1 VSGEKI
7 DTLLLHKWGR
17 RLICSLP
24 NSKEKVTGIKQE
36 EEVKLF
42 EFFPPFH

>member
-7 DTLLLHKWGR
+7 ETLLLHIWVR

-24 NSKEKVTGIKQE
+24 SKEKVTGSEQE
-36 EEVKLF
+36 EEVQLF